1 MQQVMGAAAN
11 PAAPF
16 FLYTAGGNRM
26 TLYFVTLSALLAGL
40 AFNQSADSVPPES
53 LLKQAITLHQKGDL
67 PAAIEQYQAY
77 LKLRPNAMD
86 ARSNLGAALARLGRY
101 EEAISEYRQ
110 ALAVNPKNPGVI
122 MNLGLAYYK
131 TGLYTE
137 ATEQLA
143 TAHAL
148 QPANNQVTM
157 LLADA
162 HLRLGNTAKVIDLL
176 SPLEKAH
183 PEDLGIAYMLGTAL
197 IRENQP
203 AQGRILIERILKNGD
218 SAEARMLLGA
228 TKMQA
233 GDFAGARDDLQR
245 ATELNPQL
253 PDVYSAY
260 GSALL
265 ATGDTVAASAA
276 FRKELDT
283 NPNDFTSQLDL
294 GVLEKQ
300 DQRYDEAMKRFRRA
314 MELRPGDIGVR
325 YQIATVYVLTNDIQA
340 AQRELEAIVKD
351 SPQFT
356 EAHVSLATVYYRLKR
371 KEDGDRERSIVQKLN
386 ADAQAREP
394 GAKQP

>member
-1 MQQVMGAAAN
+1 MVHFAA
-11 PAAPF
+11 F
-16 FLYTAGGNRM
+16 I
-26 TLYFVTLSALLAGL
+26 ALLVL
-40 AFNQSADSVPPES
+40 DQSADSAPPEL
-53 LLKQAITLHQKGDL
+53 LLKQAIALHQKGDL
-67 PAAIEQYQAY
+67 EGAIKEYREY
-77 LKLRPNAMD
+77 LKIRPSALD

-101 EEAISEYRQ
+101 EEAIAEYRQ
-110 ALAVNPKNPGVI
+110 ALAVNSQNPGVI

-137 ATEQLA
+137 AAEQLA
-143 TAHAL
+143 AAHAL

-176 SPLEKAH
+176 RPLEKAN
-183 PEDLGIAYMLGTAL
+183 PQDLGIAYMLGTAL

-203 AQGRILIERILKNGD
+203 AQGRILVERILKNGD

-228 TKMQA
+228 TKLQA

-245 ATELNPQL
+245 ATELSPQL

-276 FRKELDT
+276 FRKELET
-283 NPNDFTSQLDL
+283 NPNDFTSHLDL

-300 DQRYDEAMKRFRRA
+300 DQRYDEAMKLFRRA

-325 YQIATVYVLTNDIQA
+325 YQIATIFVLTNEIA
-340 AQRELEAIVKD
+340 SAQRELEAIVKD

-371 KEDGDRERSIVQKLN
+371 KEDGDRERAIVQKLN
-386 ADAQAREP
+386 ADAQAKEP
-394 GAKQP
+394 GVRQP

>member
-1 MQQVMGAAAN
+1 MFHFVPLIALFASCAVGQPPGQSSD
-11 PAAPF
+11 AAP
-16 FLYTAGGNRM
+16 
-26 TLYFVTLSALLAGL
+26 
-40 AFNQSADSVPPES
+40 PE
-53 LLKQAITLHQKGDL
+53 LILKHAIELHQKGDL
-67 PAAIEQYQAY
+67 AGAVDEYRAY
-77 LKLRPNAMD
+77 LKLRPNALD
-86 ARSNLGAALARLGRY
+86 ARSNLGAALARRGRY
-101 EEAISEYRQ
+101 EDAIAEYQQ
-110 ALAVNPKNPGVI
+110 ALAIDRHNPGVI

-131 TGLYTE
+131 TGRYTE
-137 ATEQLA
+137 ATGQLA
-143 TAHAL
+143 SAHSL

-162 HLRLGNTAKVIDLL
+162 HLRLGNNTKVIELL
-176 SPLEKAH
+176 RPLEKANQQ
-183 PEDLGIAYMLGTAL
+183 DLGVAYMLGTAL

-203 AQGRILIERILKNGD
+203 AQGRILVERILKNGD

-228 TKMQA
+228 TKLQA
-233 GDFAGARDDLQR
+233 GDFAGARDDLQK

-253 PDVYSAY
+253 PDVFSAY

-276 FRKELDT
+276 FRKELDV
-283 NPNDFTSQLDL
+283 NPNDFMSYLDL

-300 DQRYDEAMKRFRRA
+300 DQRYDEAMKKFRRA

-325 YQIATVYVLTNDIQA
+325 YQIATIYVLTGDVSA
-340 AQRELEAIVKD
+340 AQRELEAIIKD

-371 KEDGDRERSIVQKLN
+371 KEDGDRERAIVQKLN

-394 GAKQP
+394 GARTQP